1 MKIRSLIALIIFLAL
16 AACRGAQEPA
26 STPEVVNTPRTSE
39 GLTADVGKGESLD
52 VQGQTNG
59 EDAQAQTQV
68 ELPEDFPKDIPL
80 VDLALISDLVTA
92 SDRVTY
98 NAGLEYP
105 NVSDFYKVRMPASG
119 WTLEGEE
126 VSSSHAT
133 YKFSKDGR
141 TAQVDITQGENGIPT
156 LVVITFS
163 AP

>member
-1 MKIRSLIALIIFLAL
+1 MKIRTLIALIIFLAL
-16 AACRGAQEPA
+16 TACGGGQEPA

-52 VQGQTNG
+52 VEGETNG
-59 EDAQAQTQV
+59 EDAQTQV
-68 ELPEDFPKDIPL
+68 ELPEDFPEDIPL

-92 SDRVTY
+92 SDRVSY

-105 NVSDFYKVRMPASG
+105 NVSDFYKMRMPANG

-133 YKFSKDGR
+133 YNFSKDGR
-141 TAQVDITQGENGIPT
+141 TAQVDITQGGNGVPT

-163 AP
+163 TP

>member
-1 MKIRSLIALIIFLAL
+1 MKIRTLIALIIFLAL

-52 VQGQTNG
+52 VQGETNG
-59 EDAQAQTQV
+59 EDAQV
-68 ELPEDFPKDIPL
+68 ELPEDFPEDIPL

-92 SDRVTY
+92 AGRVSY

-141 TAQVDITQGENGIPT
+141 TSQVDITQGENGVPT

-163 AP
+163 APQ